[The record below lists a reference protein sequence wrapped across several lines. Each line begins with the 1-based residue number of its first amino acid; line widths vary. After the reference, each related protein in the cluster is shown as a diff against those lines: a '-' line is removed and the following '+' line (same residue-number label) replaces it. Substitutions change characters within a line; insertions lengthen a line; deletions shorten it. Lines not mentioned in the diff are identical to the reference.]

1 MINFSD
7 RFISTVI
14 DSNSSGEKK
23 SMMTLLALSNS
34 VVFYFQPLQR
44 YSENWIILRQINKYN
59 FGVHSNRAKY
69 YLLSLKK
76 SKKNVRR
83 ILD

>member
-23 SMMTLLALSNS
+23 LMMTLLALSNS
-34 VVFYFQPLQR
+34 DLNCFHPLLR
-44 YSENWIILRQINKYN
+44 YSENCIILRQTDKYN
-59 FGVHSNRAKY
+59 FGLLSNRAKY
-69 YLLSLKK
+69 YLGFKHTQE
-76 SKKNVRR
+76 
-83 ILD
+83 